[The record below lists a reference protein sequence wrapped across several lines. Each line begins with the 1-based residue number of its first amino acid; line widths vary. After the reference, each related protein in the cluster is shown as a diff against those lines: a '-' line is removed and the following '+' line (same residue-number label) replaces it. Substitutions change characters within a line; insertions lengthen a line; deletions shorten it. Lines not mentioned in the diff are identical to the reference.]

1 LRNANNSLYVGSP
14 ASVEHWKDFTVL
26 FYIHHPLLTIQ
37 TTTMFSTTPLH
48 TTTGFSCG
56 SNFILVPD
64 DTDTETESDITMTPA
79 EESKE
84 EKMNISRRDR
94 DPSGVTRDR
103 FLGSRDTVSRNSA
116 EAAAAV
122 AQRDEMRRGRALGSE
137 YSWHQQTFK
146 LAVDEQLPKASGL
159 LLLGRTPSGCD
170 YAKDMEE
177 EDAATYISD
186 SSSYCARPTRM
197 QMIHRPIPALF
208 QDEERDTEDL
218 PDADENDADRNTEGP
233 QMLPT
238 AVPFSPAVLVRDGSR
253 EESPGLI
260 RGNEQQQ
267 NIGSY
272 QFNMD
277 TAQSRILFNPPG
289 KYQIL
294 PSEQDWLELEPES
307 PSDACFCMGYSLLDF
322 LELETTATS
331 RRRGQRSRMGKH
343 RLQRSRLPLNTV
355 EEAAEEGGAD
365 VSYIRGSPRIA
376 PTRRKSE
383 LTSTTPRLKQKKD
396 PVGDYEDPVGTY
408 SSLSLV

>member
-1 LRNANNSLYVGSP
+1 
-14 ASVEHWKDFTVL
+14 
-26 FYIHHPLLTIQ
+26 
-37 TTTMFSTTPLH
+37 MFSTIPLD

-56 SNFILVPD
+56 SNFIVIQE
-64 DTDTETESDITMTPA
+64 DTDTETDSDITMTP
-79 EESKE
+79 ESKE
-84 EKMNISRRDR
+84 MNFSRRDR

-103 FLGSRDTVSRNSA
+103 FLGSRDTVSKNSA

-177 EDAATYISD
+177 GDAATLISD

-218 PDADENDADRNTEGP
+218 PDAENDADRNTDGP
-233 QMLPT
+233 QLLVPT
-238 AVPFSPAVLVRDGSR
+238 EVPFSPAVLVRDDSR
-253 EESPGLI
+253 EESPKPKTKRSDVYQRDGLI
-260 RGNEQQQ
+260 RGNEEQQQ
-267 NIGSY
+267 IIRPY
-272 QFNMD
+272 QQFKTD
-277 TAQSRILFNPPG
+277 TIQQFKTDTIQRSIIFNPPG
-289 KYQIL
+289 KYQNL
-294 PSEQDWLELEPES
+294 SPEQDWLELEPEG
-307 PSDACFCMGYSLLDF
+307 PPDACFCMGYSLLDF
-322 LELETTATS
+322 LVPVATATT
-331 RRRGQRSRMGKH
+331 RRRGQRSRTGKH
-343 RLQRSRLPLNTV
+343 RLPRSKLPLNTV

-365 VSYIRGSPRIA
+365 VSHIRGSPRAA
-376 PTRRKSE
+376 PFRRKSE

-396 PVGDYEDPVGTY
+396 PVGHYEDPVGVY
-408 SSLSLV
+408 SSLV